1 MAASHLLRLGAVKGK
16 NGVLNALKHNKRK
29 LQAERGAGA
38 NIDSSRTLLNY
49 SLTEPDSAETIDRH
63 AKVLIV
69 KAGID
74 RPRVNQ
80 VMAVEIIFSLPI
92 DRHQQDTR
100 PFFKDCL
107 EWVKQ
112 HIPGMLLSFDVHLDE
127 SAPHAHALIL
137 PLVDSKMQ
145 GNKIMGGRGN
155 LKRLINLFHSEVARH
170 YGLSRNETKR
180 LTSKAK
186 ESLERQVLA
195 RLAIDPVM
203 QSMIWPCVRDAIHN
217 DPLPY
222 AQLLG
227 IEQIH
232 SPARYTGRSFVQIM
246 TSKGKGKGKGKE
258 INTI

>member
-1 MAASHLLRLGAVKGK
+1 MAGSHLFRMGTVKGK
-16 NGVLNALKHNKRK
+16 NGVLNALKHNKRT

-38 NIDSSRTLLNY
+38 NIDPFRTPLNY
-49 SLTEPDSAETIDRH
+49 SLTDPESAEAIDRH
-63 AKVLIV
+63 AKVLMV
-69 KAGID
+69 QAGID
-74 RPRVNQ
+74 QPRVNQ

-100 PFFKDCL
+100 PFFVHCF

-137 PLVDSKMQ
+137 PLVDNKMQ
-145 GNKIMGGRGN
+145 GNKIMGGKGN
-155 LKRLINLFHSEVARH
+155 LMRLINLFHAEVARH
-170 YGLSRNETKR
+170 YGLSRNATKR

-186 ESLERQVLA
+186 ESLESQVLA
-195 RLAIDPVM
+195 RLAIDPAM
-203 QSMIWPCVRDAIHN
+203 QSMIWPCVRDAIRSN
-217 DPLPY
+217 PLPY

-227 IEQIH
+227 IEQK
-232 SPARYTGRSFVQIM
+232 PARYTGRSFVQIM
-246 TSKGKGKGKGKE
+246 TSKGKGKE

>member
-1 MAASHLLRLGAVKGK
+1 MAGSHLFRMGTVKGK
-16 NGVLNALKHNKRK
+16 NGVLNALKHNKRT
-29 LQAERGAGA
+29 LQAERGAGV
-38 NIDSSRTLLNY
+38 NIDPSRTPLNY
-49 SLTEPDSAETIDRH
+49 SLTEPDSAERIDRH
-63 AKVLIV
+63 AKVLMV
-69 KAGID
+69 QAGID
-74 RPRVNQ
+74 QPRVNQ
-80 VMAVEIIFSLPI
+80 VMTVEAIFSLPI

-100 PFFKDCL
+100 PFFKDCF

-112 HIPGMLLSFDVHLDE
+112 HVPGVLLSFDVHLDE

-137 PLVDSKMQ
+137 PLVDNKMQ
-145 GNKIMGGRGN
+145 GNKIMGGKGN
-155 LKRLINLFHSEVARH
+155 LMRLINLFHAEIARY

-186 ESLERQVLA
+186 ESLERQVLG
-195 RLAIDPVM
+195 RLAIDPAM

-227 IEQIH
+227 IDQKH
-232 SPARYTGRSFVQIM
+232 QPAIYTARSFVQIM
-246 TSKGKGKGKGKE
+246 TSKGKGKE